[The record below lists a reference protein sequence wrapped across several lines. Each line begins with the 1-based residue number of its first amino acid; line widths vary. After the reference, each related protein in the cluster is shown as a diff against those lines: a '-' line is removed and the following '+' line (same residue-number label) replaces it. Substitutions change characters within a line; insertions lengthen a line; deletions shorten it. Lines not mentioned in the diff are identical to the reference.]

1 MARTAT
7 PLGIGQSTPVPFN
20 PVAAQK
26 TQVLAVSPFSLHLLK
41 GVKGVRLSCRDVTAN
56 DRPTVTSGPR
66 AQAQAQAQRGS
77 ECLIHCSL
85 LGGFSRFVIHDDS
98 APPMTQARR
107 EDMIANREQKRQT
120 ETIDRYLDIQAP
132 RS

>member
-41 GVKGVRLSCRDVTAN
+41 GVKGGFVFHVVMLQPMIDPLS
-56 DRPTVTSGPR
+56 PQSPGPR
-66 AQAQAQAQRGS
+66 PRPREAA
-77 ECLIHCSL
+77 
-85 LGGFSRFVIHDDS
+85 S
-98 APPMTQARR
+98 A
-107 EDMIANREQKRQT
+107 
-120 ETIDRYLDIQAP
+120 
-132 RS
+132 